1 MDINEKIIENL
12 KKENKEL
19 KEQLKKYTNP
29 SRYKKYYEKNK
40 EKIIKQTIERRKKK
54 DCV

>member
-19 KEQLKKYTNP
+19 KEQLKKT
-29 SRYKKYYEKNK
+29 
-40 EKIIKQTIERRKKK
+40 KII
-54 DCV
+54 D